1 MPGLGIPV
9 PSVPLPGHPPRR
21 KGLGKVDSSLGWE
34 GVSLIPVPTEG
45 SLHQPQD
52 LSRYI
57 RPHFIASCPVGSC
70 PPTHAIPPEQPLQ
83 ASQPGPSESSCIR
96 RVGSRQAGHCY
107 LRRAWTSHPAGLP
120 CGCVPGHSGLSLTQR
135 HRISA
140 APWVQEGSRRSLPGC
155 TSPPTVVYTAGPT
168 VCGDR
173 VCDRACQAVRPEE
186 GRECSW
192 LRQPGKGKALSWRTW
207 KLTGRKP
214 GYSAACLCPRPRSCH
229 SCLSKDKRGVLRAER
244 T

>member
-1 MPGLGIPV
+1 MPGCSGFQPSPTCFPQTETWGGVGLRGAPDSPSLKAETPGRSPPPQAHLWSSQWPRGGEGLPGLGSPV

-21 KGLGKVDSSLGWE
+21 KGLGKVDSPLGWE

-57 RPHFIASCPVGSC
+57 RPHFIASCPVSSC

-83 ASQPGPSESSCIR
+83 ASQPDPSESSCVR

-120 CGCVPGHSGLSLTQR
+120 CGCVPGHSGLSLTQ
-135 HRISA
+135 
-140 APWVQEGSRRSLPGC
+140 
-155 TSPPTVVYTAGPT
+155 
-168 VCGDR
+168 
-173 VCDRACQAVRPEE
+173 
-186 GRECSW
+186 
-192 LRQPGKGKALSWRTW
+192 
-207 KLTGRKP
+207 
-214 GYSAACLCPRPRSCH
+214 
-229 SCLSKDKRGVLRAER
+229 
-244 T
+244 